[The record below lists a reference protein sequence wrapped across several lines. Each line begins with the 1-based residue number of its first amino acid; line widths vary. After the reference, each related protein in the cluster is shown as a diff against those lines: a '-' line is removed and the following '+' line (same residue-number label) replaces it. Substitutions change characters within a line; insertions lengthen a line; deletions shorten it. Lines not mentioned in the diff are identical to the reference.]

1 MKGVGNK
8 RLAIIFLASELRPTD
23 ERTGAVGSQR
33 QQTEQETEGKKRV
46 LYHQHRKMGTEV
58 ARACTRPRTYTEDRN
73 NVGLAYVVPNADPKA
88 EEADKEIRGDKG
100 NGVLVGQAMTPP
112 ARYLTKSA
120 QPPPLAPGARQQGRP
135 DDSSD

>member
-46 LYHQHRKMGTEV
+46 LYHKHRKMGIEV
-58 ARACTRPRTYTEDRN
+58 ARACTRPRTYTEDRDKLGKREN
-73 NVGLAYVVPNADPKA
+73 IVSQTTTAAEQTAKA
-88 EEADKEIRGDKG
+88 SRKGGTTGRAVENPQTDKESR
-100 NGVLVGQAMTPP
+100 
-112 ARYLTKSA
+112 
-120 QPPPLAPGARQQGRP
+120 
-135 DDSSD
+135 

>member
-46 LYHQHRKMGTEV
+46 LYHQHRKMGIEV
-58 ARACTRPRTYTEDRN
+58 ARACTRPRTYTEDRDKLRSEERR
-73 NVGLAYVVPNADPKA
+73 VG
-88 EEADKEIRGDKG
+88 KECVSTCRSRWSPYNKKKKKKK
-100 NGVLVGQAMTPP
+100 N
-112 ARYLTKSA
+112 K
-120 QPPPLAPGARQQGRP
+120 
-135 DDSSD
+135 

>member
-46 LYHQHRKMGTEV
+46 LYNQHRKMGIED
-58 ARACTRPRTYTEDRN
+58 ARACTRPRNYTADR
-73 NVGLAYVVPNADPKA
+73 GKLRSEKHREGKD
-88 EEADKEIRGDKG
+88 
-100 NGVLVGQAMTPP
+100 GVSRCRSRWRTCD
-112 ARYLTKSA
+112 TKKKNKNKK
-120 QPPPLAPGARQQGRP
+120 
-135 DDSSD
+135 

>member
-46 LYHQHRKMGTEV
+46 LYHQHRKMGIEV
-58 ARACTRPRTYTEDRN
+58 ARACTRPRTHTADRDKLGKREN
-73 NVGLAYVVPNADPKA
+73 IVSQTMTAAEQTSKA
-88 EEADKEIRGDKG
+88 SARRTAARRSGKEGVSTGRLRG
-100 NGVLVGQAMTPP
+100 PP
-112 ARYLTKSA
+112 YPYKKTKN
-120 QPPPLAPGARQQGRP
+120 
-135 DDSSD
+135 